1 MLTRRSNVDPKVL
14 VGDPKV
20 HVGAGQALG
29 KYDYAILPIRGG
41 NMDPS
46 SMPRGPIS
54 VYKYRGI
61 YQDSLPI
68 TLFKSLCETRILVKR
83 RKR

>member
-1 MLTRRSNVDPKVL
+1 MLTRRSSYDPKVL

-20 HVGAGQALG
+20 LVGAGQAQG

-46 SMPRGPIS
+46 SMPRDPIS
-54 VYKYRGI
+54 AHKYRGI
-61 YQDSLPI
+61 YQDSPPI
-68 TLFKSLCETRILVKR
+68 TFSNYYVRHAFS
-83 RKR
+83 